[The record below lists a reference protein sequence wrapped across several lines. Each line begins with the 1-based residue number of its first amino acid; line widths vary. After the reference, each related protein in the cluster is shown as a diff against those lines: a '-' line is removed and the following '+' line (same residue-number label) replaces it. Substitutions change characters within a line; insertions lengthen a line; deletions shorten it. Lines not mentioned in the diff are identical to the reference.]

1 MAKRVHFEDDIFY
14 INIRIR
20 MLHDALLLDLDP
32 DFFLEQTL
40 LDIEFIDRV
49 LDILKSA
56 LEQAERLIEREEQL
70 INLSD
75 TEEQFYNFILSILNG
90 KGSIGESC
98 MPLAERFVQL
108 QKQSDTRR
116 KELSAL
122 SGRDA
127 NTGVD
132 DPLLVSPRELNE
144 LLGGME

>member
-40 LDIEFIDRV
+40 SDIEFIDRLLGV
-49 LDILKSA
+49 IKDA

-75 TEEQFYNFILSILNG
+75 TEEHFHMLLLSIMNG
-90 KGSIGESC
+90 KGSLGVAF
-98 MPLAERFVQL
+98 MPLAERFKQL
-108 QKQSDTRR
+108 EKQSDTRR
-116 KELSAL
+116 KELSIL
-122 SGRDA
+122 SGKDA
-127 NTGVD
+127 NSGLD
-132 DPLLVSPRELNE
+132 DPLLVSPRELSE